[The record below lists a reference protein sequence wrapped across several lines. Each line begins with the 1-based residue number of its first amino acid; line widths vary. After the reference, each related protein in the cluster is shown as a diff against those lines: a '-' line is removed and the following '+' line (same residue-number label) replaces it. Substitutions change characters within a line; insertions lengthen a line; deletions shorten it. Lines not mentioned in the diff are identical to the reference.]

1 MGVDMTEYHL
11 VGIGNALV
19 DVLAPVEDTFLEAHA
34 LDKGAMTLVD
44 NERSAAIYKDMPPA
58 QEVSGGS
65 CGNTMAGF
73 ASLGGK
79 GAFIGKV
86 RDDQLGT
93 VFRHDMQSIGV
104 EFVTSAASE
113 GPATGSCLVLIT
125 PDAAAHH
132 VHQSRRGVASRA
144 RRYWQGDDPIRQGR
158 LHGGLPL

>member
-1 MGVDMTEYHL
+1 MEFRMGVDMTEYHL

-44 NERSAAIYKDMPPA
+44 NERSTAIHKDMPPA

-86 RDDQLGT
+86 RDDQLDPMPNAVVPQRLPGAPHGLR
-93 VFRHDMQSIGV
+93 VAV
-104 EFVTSAASE
+104 
-113 GPATGSCLVLIT
+113 GPK
-125 PDAAAHH
+125 D
-132 VHQSRRGVASRA
+132 
-144 RRYWQGDDPIRQGR
+144 GR
-158 LHGGLPL
+158 PQAPALQEQR